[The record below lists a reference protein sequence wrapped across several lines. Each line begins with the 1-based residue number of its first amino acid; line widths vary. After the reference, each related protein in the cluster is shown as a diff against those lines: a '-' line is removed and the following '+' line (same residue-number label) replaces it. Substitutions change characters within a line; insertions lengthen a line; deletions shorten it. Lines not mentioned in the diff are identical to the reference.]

1 MSTCCTLQLCDK
13 AMASTGRTVT
23 GLTTGL
29 VRVKVV
35 HTTAL
40 GEALGDKA
48 GFEFVDGAISLLL
61 YFEHQPAAD
70 HVLARRP
77 WHQCP
82 CAITEKSRVLIFHGS
97 TPASISKGSAVGSGC
112 CKKSTVLVLVACGA
126 ICENHRLGDGVTDV
140 TSWRRCCCRCRRW
153 FHGHRCRCRCL
164 FHWRRWCWCRH
175 RWSSRVRQS

>member
-112 CKKSTVLVLVACGA
+112 CKKSTVLVLVADGA
-126 ICENHRLGDGVTDV
+126 ICENHRLGDGVTETSHHRV
-140 TSWRRCCCRCRRW
+140 TN
-153 FHGHRCRCRCL
+153 
-164 FHWRRWCWCRH
+164 
-175 RWSSRVRQS
+175 